1 VKIRTRRDEPVV
13 DSVRAKAFERMDRLS
28 RMEILDWADMAGS
41 GVARALQ
48 DYRRH
53 ETPESLEE
61 ARIGLQSLLGCV
73 DAIQKRA
80 Q

>member
-1 VKIRTRRDEPVV
+1 MKIRTHRDAPAV

-28 RMEILDWADMAGS
+28 RTEILDWSDMAGS

-61 ARIGLQSLLGCV
+61 ARMGLQSLLGCV
-73 DAIQKRA
+73 DVLQKRA